1 MPRGGGYFDD
11 YADFYPPSRPI
22 DVKGG
27 IKARS
32 QRGAFGTS
40 WWAQRWISVLEGFD
54 IGARLTRGRSY
65 ARRGQ
70 VVGIEIAR
78 GVVSAKVQGSRPQ
91 PYDVRIRVK
100 SLARADWEHVAT
112 AIAGQAIYTAKLL
125 NGEMPQEIEAAF
137 DEAGVSLFPAHLTEI
152 ETACSCPDW
161 SNPCKH
167 IAAVYFLIGEE
178 FDRDPFLLFTLRG
191 MERDSFLAILGSAA
205 PSTADAGLATG
216 LATDLSAAASHDRP
230 NLAAE
235 PLPENP
241 ARFWH
246 GQPLPEGFT
255 GEIQPPLVTAALPR
269 QLGPF
274 PFWRVSRDLRELV
287 EPVYVVASERG
298 IASLAG
304 ELPPPV
310 PHAPNA
316 DQSRRKLAK
325 KSKR

>member
-1 MPRGGGYFDD
+1 MPRGGGYFYD

-22 DVKGG
+22 EVKGG

-32 QRGAFGTS
+32 QHGAFGKS
-40 WWAQRWISVLEGFD
+40 WWAYRWISVLEGFD
-54 IGARLTRGRSY
+54 IGTRLARGRSY

-70 VVGIEIAR
+70 VLRIEIAR
-78 GVVSAKVQGSRPQ
+78 GMVTAKVQGSRPT

-100 SLARADWEHVAT
+100 PLTRADWEHVAK
-112 AIAGQAIYTAKLL
+112 AIAGQAIFAAKLL

-137 DEAGVSLFPAHLTEI
+137 AEAGVSLFPVHLKEI
-152 ETACSCPDW
+152 ETSCSCPDW

-167 IAAVYFLIGEE
+167 VAAVYFLIGEE

-191 MERDSFLAILGSAA
+191 MERGEFLVMLGSAA
-205 PSTADAGLATG
+205 PSSADAEFS
-216 LATDLSAAASHDRP
+216 TDLSGAASYDRP
-230 NLAAE
+230 NLLAE
-235 PLPENP
+235 PLLEDP
-241 ARFWH
+241 ASFWL

-255 GEIQPPLVTAALPR
+255 GEVQPPLVAAALPR

-274 PFWRVSRDLRELV
+274 PFWRVTHELREIV
-287 EPVYVVASERG
+287 EPVYVAATERG

-304 ELPPPV
+304 ELPRPV
-310 PHAPNA
+310 PRSPNA
-316 DQSRRKLAK
+316 DQSPRKPAM

>member
-1 MPRGGGYFDD
+1 MPRGGGYFYD

-22 DVKGG
+22 EVKGG

-32 QRGAFGTS
+32 QHGAFGKS

-54 IGARLTRGRSY
+54 IGARIARGRSY

-78 GVVSAKVQGSRPQ
+78 GMVTAKVQGSRPT
-91 PYDVRIRVK
+91 PYAVRIRVK
-100 SLARADWEHVAT
+100 PLARADWEHVAE
-112 AIAGQAIYTAKLL
+112 AIAGKAIYTAKLL

-137 DEAGVSLFPAHLTEI
+137 AEAGVSLFPAHLKEI
-152 ETACSCPDW
+152 ETSCSCPDW

-167 IAAVYFLIGEE
+167 IAAIYFLIGEE

-191 MERDSFLAILGSAA
+191 MERGEFLAILGSAA
-205 PSTADAGLATG
+205 PSSADAR
-216 LATDLSAAASHDRP
+216 LATDLSGAARHDGP

-235 PLPENP
+235 PLPEIP
-241 ARFWH
+241 ARFWQ

-255 GEIQPPLVTAALPR
+255 GEIQPPLVAAALPR

-274 PFWRVSRDLRELV
+274 PFWRVSRDLREIV

-316 DQSRRKLAK
+316 DQSPRKLAK
-325 KSKR
+325 RSKR